1 MELLK
6 PADRKSAMD
15 EHHEEQ
21 VAVVL
26 GQRQLIAVC
35 VMFLVV
41 LGLVGT
47 LSYVTGRS
55 ITAAQMRNADE
66 THSTPPIIVD
76 PRKSGGQ
83 PTPIEV
89 RAASAMPTGAPVTP
103 QQVVPIPPARIVSPP
118 AKEEPRKEDS
128 GRTVTAS
135 MNSVLS
141 PVRQA
146 PSPSVAPIPKPEPA
160 KHVAANPPVVQAT
173 QLAPAPKAEP
183 KPAETRPSVNPAP
196 QPAAGTPPVASAD
209 SPEPGS
215 GETFWQVGVVDQRL
229 AASFTQKVAGLGLP
243 VRLAAGQSADGRRV
257 LVGPLHSQTEVESA
271 RKTLAAAGYQHFLRR
286 F

>member
-1 MELLK
+1 
-6 PADRKSAMD
+6 
-15 EHHEEQ
+15 
-21 VAVVL
+21 
-26 GQRQLIAVC
+26 
-35 VMFLVV
+35 MFLVV

-103 QQVVPIPPARIVSPP
+103 QQVVPIPPARVVTPP
-118 AKEEPRKEDS
+118 TKEEPRKEDS

-135 MNSVLS
+135 MSSGVLS
-141 PVRQA
+141 PVRQVPTA
-146 PSPSVAPIPKPEPA
+146 PPVAPAAKPEPVKLA
-160 KHVAANPPVVQAT
+160 VAVAPVVKATPPPV
-173 QLAPAPKAEP
+173 PKSEL
-183 KPAETRPSVNPAP
+183 KSAETRLSVNPAQ
-196 QPAAGTPPVASAD
+196 QPAASVPGGAVDGPE
-209 SPEPGS
+209 EPGS
-215 GETFWQVGVVDQRL
+215 GETFWQVGVVDIRQ

-243 VRLAAGQSADGRRV
+243 VRLAAGQSSDGRRV
-257 LVGPLHSQTEVESA
+257 LVGPLQSQTEVESA
-271 RKTLAAAGYQHFLRR
+271 RKTLVAAGYQHFLRR